1 MGGPDDSLSD
11 DLAMDIPTIQLP
23 PATLGSIADLEA
35 NLRIMSATQS
45 GRDSLSKALVDDNY
59 LNKLIP
65 LVEDAEDLEA
75 LPELH
80 RLCNIM
86 KTVLLMN
93 DSRVIERAV
102 SDECI
107 MGVVGALEYDPDF
120 PSHKANHRQWLNQK
134 GRYKEVVRIEDNE
147 TVRKIHQTY
156 RLQYLKDVVLA
167 RILDDSTFGVLNSM
181 IFYNQVEIV
190 THLDGDINF
199 LNALFA
205 IFADPTEDLS
215 RKKDA
220 VLFIQQSC
228 AIAKNLQPGNRA
240 KLYHNLLQH
249 GLLQVINF
257 GLRSPDVAVR
267 VGATDIL
274 VSMIDHDPQMIRHTI
289 YRQISE
295 KQAPLTDSLI
305 DLLLVEVDLG
315 IKSQISDALK
325 VLLDSNPPQ
334 LQENGARGNPE
345 MPQRRQHAVP
355 DPQQE
360 IVLVNFYEK
369 SAGTLFRPL
378 LELEK
383 GVQLRFNAVNDGVF
397 SHLTE
402 ILCFYLRQHQHRSKY
417 FILQHNIVHRF
428 VHLLDCKEKHLQLG
442 MSTTLVSPLDV
453 QLCLPVDSHDPILQ
467 AAYLVAGRV
476 LHQANGGK
484 AGVGSS
490 PGRSDSHLTKRQPPL
505 LRLSGPLRNCAEHA
519 DEGSSQAPCRN
530 LQGEACGAYLHIH
543 LRAHITWVRS
553 VTIREQRRD
562 VFYRVRGRGHPK
574 AKQRQRTGP
583 HGAPRRGSC
592 PGGILEHV
600 GRRRREQCGQGHG
613 LFSGVSTN

>member
-1 MGGPDDSLSD
+1 ME
-11 DLAMDIPTIQLP
+11 MPTIQLP
-23 PATLGSIADLEA
+23 PAELGHIGDLEA
-35 NLRIMSATQS
+35 NLRILTSTQA
-45 GRDSLSKALVDDNY
+45 GRESLAKPLVDENY
-59 LNKLIP
+59 LNQLVP
-65 LVEDAEDLEA
+65 LFEAAEDLEA

-86 KTVLLMN
+86 KMILLVN
-93 DSRVIERAV
+93 DNKIIDRAV
-102 SDECI
+102 SDECV

-199 LNALFA
+199 LKALFG
-205 IFADPTEDLS
+205 IFADPTQDLT

-274 VSMIDHDPQMIRHTI
+274 VSMIDHDPHMIRHTI
-289 YRQISE
+289 YRQITE
-295 KQAPLTDSLI
+295 KQPPLTDTLI
-305 DLLLVEVDLG
+305 ELLLVEVDLG
-315 IKSQISDALK
+315 VKSQISDALK

-345 MPQRRQHAVP
+345 MQRRQHAAA

-369 SAGTLFRPL
+369 SAARLFRPL

-383 GVQLRFNAVNDGVF
+383 GVQLKFNAVNDGIF
-397 SHLTE
+397 SYLTE

-417 FILQHNIVHRF
+417 FILQHNIVHRY
-428 VHLLDCKEKHLQLG
+428 VHLLDCKEKHLRLG
-442 MSTTLVSPLDV
+442 MSLASTVS
-453 QLCLPVDSHDPILQ
+453 I
-467 AAYLVAGRV
+467 
-476 LHQANGGK
+476 
-484 AGVGSS
+484 GSLI
-490 PGRSDSHLTKRQPPL
+490 GMLT
-505 LRLSGPLRNCAEHA
+505 N
-519 DEGSSQAPCRN
+519 
-530 LQGEACGAYLHIH
+530 
-543 LRAHITWVRS
+543 
-553 VTIREQRRD
+553 
-562 VFYRVRGRGHPK
+562 
-574 AKQRQRTGP
+574 
-583 HGAPRRGSC
+583 
-592 PGGILEHV
+592 
-600 GRRRREQCGQGHG
+600 
-613 LFSGVSTN
+613 